1 MTAVFV
7 TGSAVVAILYSFWQG
22 QKIRPYLWAL
32 LAVGVLGLIYILS
45 CPGNSIR
52 FAKEAATG
60 YPEFP
65 DLPFGIKLRDG
76 FLTASYLMVR
86 KGNYLFLF
94 LGLLMT
100 LGFVF
105 TGRGYKTRHNR
116 TAGMISAVFTVLLM
130 ISGVLRPMMAKII
143 PVFSGDDY
151 IDKLFVSKAVSPW
164 AEAGIF
170 LMVWI
175 LLFGL
180 LIFACETME
189 KAVPAVYMLL
199 FGLGAKTV
207 MGFSPMVFA
216 SGNRT
221 GLFLLIGVIT
231 ATVLV
236 YEAAEEK
243 LPDWVRVCGL
253 GIYSL
258 FGMYVM
264 TMQIVALCLA

>member
-1 MTAVFV
+1 
-7 TGSAVVAILYSFWQG
+7 
-22 QKIRPYLWAL
+22 
-32 LAVGVLGLIYILS
+32 
-45 CPGNSIR
+45 
-52 FAKEAATG
+52 
-60 YPEFP
+60 
-65 DLPFGIKLRDG
+65 
-76 FLTASYLMVR
+76 MV
-86 KGNYLFLF
+86 
-94 LGLLMT
+94 
-100 LGFVF
+100 
-105 TGRGYKTRHNR
+105 
-116 TAGMISAVFTVLLM
+116 SAVFTVLLM
-130 ISGVLRPMMAKII
+130 ISGVLRPMMTKFI

-175 LLFGL
+175 LLFVL

-207 MGFSPMVFA
+207 MGFSPTVFA